1 MLQRIVFFVAASL
14 SAQVYAACFEHA
26 AQRYQVP
33 EVLLRAIAQQESGGN
48 AHAINRN
55 SNGSF
60 DIGLM
65 QINSFWFPTLARHGI
80 APQHLYDPCV
90 STLVGAWILS
100 QGFARL
106 GYNPQGLG
114 AYNASSP
121 EKREH
126 YARQVLRRVAQLSSA
141 GAPVPAAQPSAN
153 QAAPQ
158 RRSGQSSPVRYAQL
172 ENGPA
177 ENAPARP

>member
-1 MLQRIVFFVAASL
+1 MRVLVFLLAPWLLPVGAAS
-14 SAQVYAACFEHA
+14 AACFEHA

-126 YARQVLRRVAQLSSA
+126 YARQVLRRVAHLSA
-141 GAPVPAAQPSAN
+141 LGAPVPAAQAAQAVVG
-153 QAAPQ
+153 QAATQ
-158 RRSGQSSPVRYAQL
+158 RWNSQPSPVQYAQL
-172 ENGPA
+172 GTVPV
-177 ENAPARP
+177 RP